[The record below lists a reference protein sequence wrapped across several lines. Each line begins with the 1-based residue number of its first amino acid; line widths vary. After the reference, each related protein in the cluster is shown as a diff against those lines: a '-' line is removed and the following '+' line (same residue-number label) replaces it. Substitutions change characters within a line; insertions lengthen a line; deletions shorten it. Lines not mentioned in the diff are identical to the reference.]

1 MAIEKGKVAPLHTK
15 LVFHVVDV
23 KLDSFLISEVD
34 GDACSSSCPR
44 SVLFLETPFPGSH

>member
-15 LVFHVVDV
+15 LVFRVLDV

-34 GDACSSSCPR
+34 RDACSASRPR
-44 SVLFLETPFPGSH
+44 SVLFLGTPFLGFH